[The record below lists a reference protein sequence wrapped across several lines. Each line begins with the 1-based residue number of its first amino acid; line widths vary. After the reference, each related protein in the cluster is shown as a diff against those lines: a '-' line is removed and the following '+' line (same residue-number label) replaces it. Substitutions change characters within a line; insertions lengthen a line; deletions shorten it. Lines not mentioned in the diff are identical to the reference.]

1 MRQVNRRAV
10 VRGLAGAGV
19 WVAAGRPGWAAE
31 IGTDGGLVER
41 PLEEF
46 GYGEVEVRGRREV
59 TQREAT
65 MAVVLG
71 LKDAEMLRP
80 VREMSAG
87 AGGAGVGTGWWVE
100 GKTAAEGDRAA
111 SGLGPE
117 GELGGWYGWRPG
129 FDFHHDDAGFAP
141 GHALGQWTSAMSR
154 VGASAGVAGGEAM
167 RARVR
172 GLHAGLGSAVGP
184 GYFAQTRFPTY
195 TLDKLLCGLVDGHEL
210 AGDAGAWEV
219 LERVRR
225 AAEGSLPGGVVDRE
239 MQYRMGR
246 DASWMWDEGY
256 TLPENLYRAYA
267 AGAGGEYRTMARA
280 YLDNAGYFEP
290 LARGEVAMA
299 DRHAYSYTN
308 ALCSAMQAWLVDGS
322 AMHLRAAVN
331 GWAMIEAQ
339 SFATGGWGPD
349 ELFRK
354 PGYGE
359 VRASLTK
366 THNSFEVPCG
376 SFAQM
381 KLMRY
386 LLRATRDGRYG
397 DAMERV
403 IWNGALGALPLR
415 PDGRSFYYADY
426 NEVGQKVYSD
436 HRWPCCA
443 GTLPQVVADY
453 GVSGFL
459 REPGAVW
466 VVLYGAAVARW
477 KEGGETVEMEVSA
490 GYPEEGRVRL
500 EMRGMV
506 RPVEMEVKL
515 RVPRWVRGGARVR
528 VNGEVAETQVEGGF
542 AGMRRA
548 WRAGDVVEMELPM
561 DLRLEGIPAELPG
574 QWWFYLP
581 ELDGTREKLRP
592 GFTYAEARLEG
603 AGLQPSGSLPLDTV
617 ALLRGPEVLFAVREP
632 GDAGTV
638 MVKNGELLRARRTG
652 AREWRV
658 MTAKGERRFVP
669 WTELGMATGYSTYVK
684 VV

>member
-1 MRQVNRRAV
+1 MREVGRRAV
-10 VRGLAGAGV
+10 VRGLAGVGA
-19 WVAAGRPGWAAE
+19 WAAAGRPGWAAAVARE
-31 IGTDGGLVER
+31 GEGAR

-46 GYGEVEVRGRREV
+46 GYGEVELRGGREIA
-59 TQREAT
+59 QRAQV
-65 MAVVLG
+65 MGVVMG
-71 LKDAEMLRP
+71 LREDEMLRP
-80 VREMSAG
+80 VREMSGTAAAAGEQGIG
-87 AGGAGVGTGWWVE
+87 AGLWGL
-100 GKTAAEGDRAA
+100 AEGPSKA
-111 SGLGPE
+111 SGLGPA
-117 GELGGWYGWRPG
+117 GQIGGWYGWRPG

-141 GHALGQWTSAMSR
+141 GSTLGQWTSAMAR
-154 VGASAGVAGGEAM
+154 VGASAAVSGGEAM
-167 RARVR
+167 GERVR
-172 GLHAGLGSAVGP
+172 RLHAGLREAVRP
-184 GYFAQTRFPTY
+184 GFFAQTRFVAY
-195 TLDKLLCGLVDGHEL
+195 TLDKLVCGLVDGHGL
-210 AGDAGAWEV
+210 AGDAGAWET
-219 LERVRR
+219 LGRVRE
-225 AAEGSLPGGVVDRE
+225 AALPSLPGRAVNRE
-239 MQYRMGR
+239 VQDRMGR
-246 DASWMWDEGY
+246 DPSWMWDEGY

-280 YLDNAGYFEP
+280 YLDDAGYFEP

-354 PGYGE
+354 PGYGQ

-397 DAMERV
+397 DSMERV
-403 IWNGALGALPLR
+403 VWNGALGALPLQ

-426 NEVGQKVYSD
+426 NEVGHKVYSD
-436 HRWPCCA
+436 HRWPCCS

-453 GVSGFL
+453 GVSGWM

-477 KEGGETVEMEVSA
+477 QEGGEPVEMEVGA

-500 EMRGMV
+500 EVRGMR
-506 RPVEMEVKL
+506 RPVAMTVRL
-515 RVPRWVRGGARVR
+515 RVPAWAGAGARVR
-528 VNGEVAETQVEGGF
+528 VNGEVVETRMERGF
-542 AGMRRA
+542 AGVRRG
-548 WRAGDVVEMELPM
+548 WRAGDVLEMELPM
-561 DLRLEGIPAELPG
+561 DLRLEAIPAEVPG
-574 QWWFYLP
+574 QWAGWLP
-581 ELDGTREKLRP
+581 GLGGRGEMDRP
-592 GFTYAEARLEG
+592 GL
-603 AGLQPSGSLPLDTV
+603 SGPGWLGRGPLVLDTV

-632 GDAGTV
+632 GDAGAV
-638 MVKNGELLRARRTG
+638 AVKETELLRARRTG

-658 MTAKGERRFVP
+658 MTGKGERRFVP
-669 WTELGMATGYSTYVK
+669 WTELGMDVGYSTYVK